1 VHVETSGVRYDALE
15 VWMSGLK
22 PLVAELPVFD
32 RKFWDGTFRCTQIGS
47 GSVGGKASGL
57 VFIKDLLG
65 AQIAPTSFPDVE
77 IDVPT
82 MAVIATDCFD
92 QFIAQNHL
100 GGLPFDQMSDDR
112 IAHAFQK
119 AELPFELLGDLRAL
133 IVQVKSPL
141 AIRSS
146 SLLED
151 ASDRP
156 FAGVYAT
163 KMIPNNQPDPDTRFR
178 RLVEAIKFVYASTHF
193 REARDYVRTT
203 RTNPGEEKMAV
214 IVQEVVGQRR
224 GDRFYPD
231 ISGVARSYNF
241 YAFEPARPEGGLVTL
256 ALGLGKTIVDGGIGW
271 TFSPA
276 YPKKP
281 PPFDSVAELLKGT
294 QTEFWAVN
302 MGKPPGYDPISE
314 TEYMVHASLADAE
327 ADDALY
333 LVASTYDPER
343 DRVIPGIGSRG
354 PRVLNFAP
362 ILVQDQFPLSDVV
375 KTLLSAAEKA
385 VDAKVE
391 IEFAITLQGR
401 VGERLRVRLGFLQV
415 RSMVVS
421 DQVVDVTVE
430 DLSDA
435 RAIVASD
442 TVMGNGPADD
452 IQDIVFVRP
461 DNFSSLNT
469 PVIAQQLES
478 VNRELQQ
485 QHRPFL
491 LIGFG
496 RWGSSHP
503 SLGIPVD
510 WSQISGARAIV
521 EATLPEMNVELSQG
535 SHFFHNLSSFRASY
549 FMVQHGRRFGIN
561 WNWLN
566 RQPVVS
572 ETEFVRHVR
581 PADKVTVRV
590 DGRTARGVVLS
601 QTADSKTQARK

>member
-1 VHVETSGVRYDALE
+1 
-15 VWMSGLK
+15 MSGLK

-47 GSVGGKASGL
+47 GALGGKASGL
-57 VFIKDLLG
+57 VFIKDLL
-65 AQIAPTSFPDVE
+65 AKE
-77 IDVPT
+77 IDPASFSDIDINVPT

-100 GGLPFDQMSDDR
+100 AKLPVEEMTDDR

-119 AELPFELLGDLRAL
+119 GDLPVELLGDLRAL
-133 IVQVKSPL
+133 IVQVKTPL

-151 ASDRP
+151 ALERP

-178 RLVEAIKFVYASTHF
+178 RLVEAVKFVYASTYF
-193 REARDYVRTT
+193 REARDYIRTT
-203 RTNPGEEKMAV
+203 GTMPGKEKMAV
-214 IVQEVVGQRR
+214 IIQEVVGQRK

-241 YAFEPARPEGGLVTL
+241 YAFEPARPEEGVVAL
-256 ALGLGKTIVDGGIGW
+256 ALGLGKTVVDGGITW

-281 PPFDSVAELLKGT
+281 PPFASVQELLKGT

-302 MGKPPGYDPISE
+302 MGKPPAYNPVSE
-314 TEYMVHASLADAE
+314 TEYMVHANLADAE
-327 ADDALY
+327 ADEALS
-333 LVASTYDPER
+333 LLTSTYDPER
-343 DRVIPGIGSRG
+343 DRIVQGIGSRG
-354 PRVLNFAP
+354 PRILNFAP
-362 ILVQDQFPLSDVV
+362 MLVREEFPLNDLV
-375 KTLLSAAEKA
+375 KALLHASEKA
-385 VDAKVE
+385 VSAKVE

-401 VGERLRVRLGFLQV
+401 RGERPRARLGFLQV

-421 DQVVDVTVE
+421 DQVVDVTVK
-430 DLSDA
+430 DLSDP

-442 TVMGNGPADD
+442 MAMGNGIADD

-461 DNFSSLNT
+461 DKFSPVHT
-469 PVIAQQLES
+469 PAIAQQLES

-485 QHRPFL
+485 QHRRFL

-496 RWGSSHP
+496 RWGSSHL

-510 WSQISGARAIV
+510 WSQISGAQAIV

-549 FMVQHGRRFGIN
+549 FMVQHGRHFGIN
-561 WNWLN
+561 WDWLN
-566 RQPVVS
+566 RQPVVH
-572 ETEFVRHVR
+572 ETEFIRHVR
-581 PADKVTVRV
+581 PTEKLSVRV
-590 DGRTARGVVLS
+590 DGRTARGVILS
-601 QTADSKTQARK
+601 HTRGNTSQARK

>member
-1 VHVETSGVRYDALE
+1 
-15 VWMSGLK
+15 MSVLK
-22 PLVAELPVFD
+22 PLAAELPVFD

-47 GSVGGKASGL
+47 GSLGGKAKGL
-57 VFIKDLLG
+57 VFIKDLL
-65 AQIAPTSFPDVE
+65 AKRINASSFSDVD
-77 IDVPT
+77 INVPT

-92 QFIAQNHL
+92 QFIAQNRL
-100 GGLPFDQMSDDR
+100 AALPFEEMPDDR
-112 IAHAFQK
+112 IAPAFQK
-119 AELPFELLGDLRAL
+119 CDLPVELLGDLRAL
-133 IVQVKSPL
+133 NVQVKTPL

-151 ASDRP
+151 ALERP

-163 KMIPNNQPDPDTRFR
+163 KMIPNNQFDPDIRFR
-178 RLVEAIKFVYASTHF
+178 RLVEAVKFVYASTYF
-193 REARDYVRTT
+193 REARDYIRTT
-203 RTNPGEEKMAV
+203 GTKPGEEKMAV
-214 IVQEVVGQRR
+214 IIQEVVGQRR

-241 YAFEPARPEGGLVTL
+241 YAFEPARPEDGVVTL
-256 ALGLGKTIVDGGIGW
+256 ALGLGKTIVDGGIAW

-281 PPFDSVAELLKGT
+281 PPFASVQELLKGT

-302 MGKPPGYDPISE
+302 MGKPPAYDPLSE
-314 TEYMVHASLADAE
+314 TEYLVHATLADAE

-333 LVASTYDPER
+333 LLASTFSPER
-343 DRVIPGIGSRG
+343 DRVVPGIGSRG
-354 PRVLNFAP
+354 PRILNFAP
-362 ILVQDQFPLSDVV
+362 MLVQEEFPLNNLV
-375 KTLLSAAEKA
+375 KALLNASEKT
-385 VDAKVE
+385 VHAKVE

-401 VGERLRVRLGFLQV
+401 CGDRPRARLGFLQV

-430 DLSDA
+430 DLSDPH
-435 RAIVASD
+435 AIVASD
-442 TVMGNGPADD
+442 MVMGNGTADD
-452 IQDIVFVRP
+452 LQDVVFVRP
-461 DNFSSLNT
+461 DKFSPLDT
-469 PVIAQQLES
+469 PAIAQELES
-478 VNRELQQ
+478 INRELRDQK
-485 QHRPFL
+485 RPFL

-549 FMVQHGRRFGIN
+549 FMVQHGRRPGIN
-561 WNWLN
+561 WDWLN
-566 RQPVVS
+566 RQPVVR
-572 ETEFVRHVR
+572 ETEFICHVR
-581 PADKVTVRV
+581 GAEQIWL
-590 DGRTARGVVLS
+590 GVGGG
-601 QTADSKTQARK
+601 

>member
-1 VHVETSGVRYDALE
+1 
-15 VWMSGLK
+15 MSDLK

-47 GSVGGKASGL
+47 GAIGGKASGL
-57 VFIKDLLG
+57 VFIQNLL
-65 AQIAPTSFPDVE
+65 AEQIDHTSFPDFE
-77 IDVPT
+77 INVPT
-82 MAVIATDCFD
+82 MAIIATDCFD
-92 QFIAQNHL
+92 QFIAQNRL
-100 GGLPFDQMSDDR
+100 GELRFDEMSDDR

-119 AELPFELLGDLRAL
+119 SELPFELLGDLRAL

-151 ASDRP
+151 ALERP

-178 RLVEAIKFVYASTHF
+178 RLVEAIKFVYASTYF
-193 REARDYVRTT
+193 REARDYIRTT
-203 RTNPGEEKMAV
+203 GTKPGGEKMAV
-214 IVQEVVGQRR
+214 IIQEVVGQRR

-241 YAFEPARPEGGLVTL
+241 YAFEPARPEEGVVTL
-256 ALGLGKTIVDGGIGW
+256 ALGLGKTIVDGGIAW

-276 YPKKP
+276 YPEKP
-281 PPFDSVAELLKGT
+281 PPFDSVGELLKGT

-302 MGKPPGYDPISE
+302 MGKPPAYNPISE
-314 TEYMVHASLADAE
+314 TEYMVHVSLADAE
-327 ADDALY
+327 GDDVLY
-333 LVASTYDPER
+333 LLASTYDPER

-354 PRVLNFAP
+354 PRILNFAP
-362 ILVQDQFPLSDVV
+362 LLVQDRFPLNDLV
-375 KTLLSAAEKA
+375 KALLSAAEKA
-385 VDAKVE
+385 VGAKVE
-391 IEFAITLQGR
+391 IEFAVTLQGR
-401 VGERLRVRLGFLQV
+401 RGERLRVRLGFLQV

-430 DLSDA
+430 DLSDR

-442 TVMGNGPADD
+442 RAMGNGIADD

-461 DNFSSLNT
+461 DKFSPMNT
-469 PVIAQQLES
+469 PAIAEELES
-478 VNRELQQ
+478 INRELRDQR
-485 QHRPFL
+485 RPFL

-496 RWGSSHP
+496 RWGSSHS

-535 SHFFHNLSSFRASY
+535 SHFFHNLSSFRATY
-549 FMVQHGRRFGIN
+549 FMVQHGRNFGIN

-566 RQPVVS
+566 MQPVVND
-572 ETEFVRHVR
+572 TGLIRHVR
-581 PADKVTVRV
+581 PPDRLSVRV
-590 DGRTARGVVLS
+590 DGRTARGVILS
-601 QTADSKTQARK
+601 HSRDNTIQEKK

>member
-1 VHVETSGVRYDALE
+1 
-15 VWMSGLK
+15 MNGLK
-22 PLVAELPVFD
+22 PLVAELPIFD

-47 GSVGGKASGL
+47 GSIGGKASGL
-57 VFIKDLLG
+57 VFIKDLL
-65 AQIAPTSFPDVE
+65 AEQIAPASFPAVD
-77 IDVPT
+77 INVPT

-100 GGLPFDQMSDDR
+100 AELPFQKMPDDR

-119 AELPFELLGDLRAL
+119 GDLPIELVGDLRAL
-133 IVQVKSPL
+133 IIQVNTPL

-151 ASDRP
+151 ALERP

-163 KMIPNNQPDPDTRFR
+163 KMIPNNQPDPDNRFR
-178 RLVEAIKFVYASTHF
+178 RLVEAIKFVYASTYF
-193 REARDYVRTT
+193 REARDYIRTT
-203 RTNPGEEKMAV
+203 GAKPSEEKMAV
-214 IVQEVVGQRR
+214 IIQEVVGQRR

-241 YAFEPARPEGGLVTL
+241 YAFEPARPKDGVATL
-256 ALGLGKTIVDGGIGW
+256 ALGLGKTIVDGGIAW

-281 PPFDSVAELLKGT
+281 PPFASVQELLKGT

-302 MGKPPGYDPISE
+302 MGKAPAYDPISE
-314 TEYMVHASLADAE
+314 TEYMVHASLGDAE

-333 LVASTYDPER
+333 LLASTYDPER

-362 ILVQDQFPLSDVV
+362 LLVQEQFPLNDLV
-375 KTLLSAAEKA
+375 KTVLSAAEKA
-385 VDAKVE
+385 VGAKVE
-391 IEFAITLQGR
+391 IEFAVTFQGR
-401 VGERLRVRLGFLQV
+401 LGERPRVRLGFLQV
-415 RSMVVS
+415 RSMLVS

-430 DLSDA
+430 DLSDP
-435 RAIVASD
+435 RAVVASNR
-442 TVMGNGPADD
+442 VMGNGTADD

-461 DNFSSLNT
+461 DKFSPLHT
-469 PVIAQQLES
+469 VAIAEELGS
-478 VNRELQQ
+478 INRELQDQ
-485 QHRPFL
+485 QRPFL

-496 RWGSSHP
+496 RWGSSHS

-549 FMVQHGRRFGIN
+549 FMVQHGRNFGID
-561 WNWLN
+561 WEWLD
-566 RQPVVS
+566 RQPV
-572 ETEFVRHVR
+572 ERQTEFIRHVR
-581 PADKVTVRV
+581 PLERLLVRV
-590 DGRTARGVVLS
+590 DGRTARGVILA
-601 QTADSKTQARK
+601 QTPDNESPAKP

>member
-1 VHVETSGVRYDALE
+1 
-15 VWMSGLK
+15 MSSLK

-47 GSVGGKASGL
+47 GSIGGKASGL
-57 VFIKDLLG
+57 VFIKDLL
-65 AQIAPTSFPDVE
+65 AEQMDPASFPDVD
-77 IDVPT
+77 INVPT

-92 QFIAQNHL
+92 QFIAQNRL
-100 GGLPFDQMSDDR
+100 AELPFEEMTDDR

-119 AELPFELLGDLRAL
+119 GDLPFGLLGDLRAL
-133 IVQVKSPL
+133 IVQVKTPL

-151 ASDRP
+151 ALERP

-163 KMIPNNQPDPDTRFR
+163 KMIPNNQPDPDARFR
-178 RLVEAIKFVYASTHF
+178 RLAEAIKFVYASTYF
-193 REARDYVRTT
+193 REARDYIRTT
-203 RTNPGEEKMAV
+203 GNKPGKEKMAV
-214 IVQEVVGQRR
+214 IIQEVVGQRR

-241 YAFEPARPEGGLVTL
+241 YAFEPARPEEGVVTL
-256 ALGLGKTIVDGGIGW
+256 ALGLGKTIVDGGIAW

-281 PPFDSVAELLKGT
+281 PPFASVPELLKGT

-302 MGKPPGYDPISE
+302 MGTPPAYDPVSE
-314 TEYMVHASLADAE
+314 TEYLVHANLTDAE
-327 ADDALY
+327 ADDALHF
-333 LVASTYDPER
+333 LASTYDPER
-343 DRVIPGIGSRG
+343 DRVVPGIGSRG
-354 PRVLNFAP
+354 PRILNFAP
-362 ILVQDQFPLSDVV
+362 LLVQEQFPFNDLV
-375 KTLLSAAEKA
+375 KALLNAAEKT
-385 VDAKVE
+385 VRAKVE
-391 IEFAITLQGR
+391 IEIAITLQGR
-401 VGERLRVRLGFLQV
+401 RGEQPRVRLGFLQV

-421 DQVVDVTVE
+421 DQVVDVTVA
-430 DLSDA
+430 DLADP

-442 TVMGNGPADD
+442 MVMGNGTSED

-461 DNFSSLNT
+461 DKFSPLHS
-469 PVIAQQLES
+469 PAIAQELES
-478 VNRELQQ
+478 INGQLRDQN
-485 QHRPFL
+485 RPFL

-549 FMVQHGRRFGIN
+549 FMVQHSRQCAIN

-566 RQPVVS
+566 RQPIVQ
-572 ETEFVRHVR
+572 ETELIRHVR
-581 PADKVTVRV
+581 PIESLSVRV
-590 DGRTARGVVLS
+590 DGRTARGVILPLPRESTS
-601 QTADSKTQARK
+601 QA

>member
-1 VHVETSGVRYDALE
+1 
-15 VWMSGLK
+15 MSSLK

-47 GSVGGKASGL
+47 GSIGGKASGL
-57 VFIKDLLG
+57 VFIKDLL
-65 AQIAPTSFPDVE
+65 AEQIEPASFPDVD
-77 IDVPT
+77 INVPT

-92 QFIAQNHL
+92 QFIAQNRL
-100 GGLPFDQMSDDR
+100 AELPFEEMSDDR

-119 AELPFELLGDLRAL
+119 GDLPFELLGDLRAL
-133 IVQVKSPL
+133 IVQVKTPL

-151 ASDRP
+151 ALERP

-178 RLVEAIKFVYASTHF
+178 RLVETIKFVYASTYF
-193 REARDYVRTT
+193 REARDYIRTT
-203 RTNPGEEKMAV
+203 GTKPGEEKMAV
-214 IVQEVVGQRR
+214 IIQEVVGQHR

-241 YAFEPARPEGGLVTL
+241 YAFEPARPDEGVVTL
-256 ALGLGKTIVDGGIGW
+256 ALGLGKTIVDGGIAW

-281 PPFDSVAELLKGT
+281 PPFASVQELLKGT

-302 MGKPPGYDPISE
+302 MGKPPAYDPVSE
-314 TEYMVHASLADAE
+314 TEYLVHANLADTE
-327 ADDALY
+327 ADEALY
-333 LVASTYDPER
+333 FLVSTYDPER
-343 DRVIPGIGSRG
+343 DRVVPGMGSRG
-354 PRVLNFAP
+354 PRILNFAP
-362 ILVQDQFPLSDVV
+362 MLVREEVPLNDLV
-375 KTLLSAAEKA
+375 KALLDASEKT
-385 VDAKVE
+385 VNAKVE
-391 IEFAITLQGR
+391 IEFAITLQTHR
-401 VGERLRVRLGFLQV
+401 GERPRVRLGFLQV

-430 DLSDA
+430 DLSDP

-442 TVMGNGPADD
+442 MVMGNGSADD

-461 DNFSSLNT
+461 DKFSPLHT

-478 VNRELQQ
+478 INRELQDQ
-485 QHRPFL
+485 KRPFL

-549 FMVQHGRRFGIN
+549 FMVQHGRHFGIN
-561 WNWLN
+561 WDWLN
-566 RQPVVS
+566 LQPVVH
-572 ETEFVRHVR
+572 ETELIRYVR
-581 PADKVTVRV
+581 PTERLSVRV
-590 DGRTARGVVLS
+590 DGRTARGVILS
-601 QTADSKTQARK
+601 QTRDNTSQAKK